1 MWISFLSEGN
11 DSVPMFR
18 IRLSDGDTVIGR
30 GKDCDVSITGPKVS
44 RRHLKLSLI
53 NGELRAE
60 DLGSAS
66 GLKLNGKMWMG
77 GELSTGDDIDVGGV
91 ILRVEAKGK
100 DLGQVGPEERRLT
113 QTKEAVSAIE
123 LFEKLYGASTPKQTL
138 ERLLEAL
145 VALVGAAR
153 GFVLLRRRSGEQMA
167 PVASHAIDDVV
178 AFTAVSSTV
187 YNRAIETGQLI
198 FVPDASKDDDC
209 KAAPSLVKGDNLGRA
224 IICAP
229 LGYSGQPFG
238 VLYLDVAAG
247 AAKLGPDHLH
257 AVEQA
262 AMMASVVLSAR
273 QTRRQLIDMRRKL
286 SLVNRLTAEGSPLV
300 LGQGD
305 HAQNLE
311 RSIDAA
317 AQQDITV
324 LITGPTGTGK
334 EMVAR
339 ELHRRSSRAMGPFV
353 PVNCAALS
361 ESLVEAEL
369 FGAEKGAYT
378 GAIERRPGRF
388 EVASGGTLF
397 LDEIG
402 ELPLTIQVKLLRV
415 LQEKV
420 IIPVGSTEPIPVDFR
435 LLCATNRQLEEL
447 VEEGTFRSDFYY
459 RINVFRIF
467 LQPLS
472 ERLSDI
478 EPLARQFMKECAEN
492 MGRRPDTEI
501 SKSALA
507 ALKEWGWPGNVRE
520 LRNVIERALISARS
534 GVIEPADLSLSPGG
548 APVSGGPGWVA
559 DGSFPVDYQE
569 GRELFEQWFL
579 ERSLKRHDGN
589 VTAVARESGVTR
601 ATLYRWMR
609 KFKVK

>member
-1 MWISFLSEGN
+1 MWVSFHSEGE
-11 DSVPMFR
+11 DSVPLFKV
-18 IRLSDGDTVIGR
+18 RLGQGETVIGR
-30 GKDCDVSITGPKVS
+30 GRDCDVLITGPKVS
-44 RRHLKLSLI
+44 RRHLKFVFG
-53 NGELRAE
+53 NEELRAE
-60 DLGSAS
+60 DLGSAA

-77 GELSTGDDIDVGGV
+77 GQVKAGDLINIGGV
-91 ILRVEAKGK
+91 IAKIE
-100 DLGQVGPEERRLT
+100 DTVVDMAQVGPEERRLS

-145 VALVGAAR
+145 VSLVGAAR
-153 GFVLLRRRSGEQMA
+153 GFVLLRRRVGEQMS

-187 YNRAIETGQLI
+187 YNRALEKGELI
-198 FVPDASKDDDC
+198 FVPDASKDADC

-224 IICAP
+224 IICSP

-286 SLVNRLTAEGSPLV
+286 SLVNKLTAESSPLV
-300 LGQGD
+300 LGKGD
-305 HAQNLE
+305 HSQKLE
-311 RSIDAA
+311 RSIEAA

-324 LITGPTGTGK
+324 LITGQTGTGK

-339 ELHRRSSRAMGPFV
+339 ELHRRSSRALGPFV

-378 GAIERRPGRF
+378 GATEKRTGRF
-388 EVASGGTLF
+388 EVAAGGTLF

-402 ELPLTIQVKLLRV
+402 ELPLSIQVKLLRV

-447 VEEGTFRSDFYY
+447 VQAGTFRSDFYY

-467 LQPLS
+467 LEPLS
-472 ERLSDI
+472 ERPSDI

-492 MGRRPDTEI
+492 MGRRPDMDI
-501 SKSALA
+501 SKEAIT

-520 LRNVIERALISARS
+520 LRNVIERAIISAR
-534 GVIEPADLSLSPGG
+534 GGIIEPPDLALNNSGMVTG
-548 APVSGGPGWVA
+548 GGPGWVG
-559 DGSFPVDYQE
+559 DGSFPVEYQQ